1 MEGCALICSNIKRLM
16 EERGLSF
23 RGLETLSGVTLK
35 TIHRARQDGEANIE
49 SCTLATLAQLA
60 RALGV
65 QVKDLFEEK

>member
-1 MEGCALICSNIKRLM
+1 MISSNIKMLM
-16 EERGLSF
+16 DERGLSF

-35 TIHRARQDGEANIE
+35 TIHRARQDGEGNIE